1 MTTSC
6 VATPAAA
13 TETPPSSAFFTFKGF
28 LEGEAG
34 PAFEDARQ
42 FYDLAAEEQVA
53 VFEAYLAFV
62 ARQAGARPP
71 PPPPRPGKVPRRATE
86 ASLRLSRAGSGR
98 DEWLSA
104 RARSGFG
111 VLGRPGEDAAEDT
124 AGMLDQRGLSLRVGR
139 ECAALSHQYVPA
151 IDRAKAF
158 NSRSHYLYWCHAEK
172 QLLVHL
178 LEAAPAALDGGVV
191 VVTRPMCENC
201 RQFFQEVAKRE
212 GLCLRAEDPERCW
225 RFPGGGPPFRTAHR
239 GAVPAL

>member
-1 MTTSC
+1 MTTS
-6 VATPAAA
+6 ATPASTA
-13 TETPPSSAFFTFKGF
+13 TTPPSAYFTFKGF
-28 LEGEAG
+28 LDGEAG
-34 PAFEDARQ
+34 LAFEDARR

-53 VFEAYLAFV
+53 AFEAYLAFV

-71 PPPPRPGKVPRRATE
+71 PPPPPRPGKAPRRATE

-98 DEWLSA
+98 DEWLSV

-111 VLGRPGEDAAEDT
+111 VMGRPGEDAAKDT
-124 AGMLDQRGLSLRVGR
+124 AGVLDQRGLSLRVGR

-178 LEAAPAALDGGVV
+178 LEAAPAALERGVV
-191 VVTRPMCENC
+191 VVTRPMCADC
-201 RQFFQEVAKRE
+201 RQFFQEVAERE

-225 RFPGGGPPFRTAHR
+225 RFPGGGPRFRTAHR
-239 GAVPAL
+239 GAAPAL

>member
-1 MTTSC
+1 MTTS
-6 VATPAAA
+6 ATPASTA
-13 TETPPSSAFFTFKGF
+13 TTPLSAYFTFKGF

-34 PAFEDARQ
+34 LAFEDARR

-53 VFEAYLAFV
+53 AFEAYLAFV

-71 PPPPRPGKVPRRATE
+71 PPPPPRPGKAPRRATE

-98 DEWLSA
+98 GEWLSV

-111 VLGRPGEDAAEDT
+111 VLGRPGEDAAKDT
-124 AGMLDQRGLSLRVGR
+124 AGVLDQRGLSLRVGR
-139 ECAALSHQYVPA
+139 ECAALSHRYIPA

-158 NSRSHYLYWCHAEK
+158 NSRSHYLNWCHAEK

-178 LEAAPAALDGGVV
+178 LEAAPAALERGVV
-191 VVTRPMCENC
+191 VVTRPMCADC
-201 RQFFQEVAKRE
+201 RQFFQEVAERE

-225 RFPGGGPPFRTAHR
+225 RFPGGGPRFRTAHR
-239 GAVPAL
+239 GAAPAL

>member
-1 MTTSC
+1 MTTS
-6 VATPAAA
+6 ATPASTA
-13 TETPPSSAFFTFKGF
+13 TTPPSAYFTFKGF
-28 LEGEAG
+28 LDGEAG
-34 PAFEDARQ
+34 LAFEDARR

-53 VFEAYLAFV
+53 AFEAYLAFV

-71 PPPPRPGKVPRRATE
+71 PPPPPRPGKAPRRATE

-98 DEWLSA
+98 DEWLSV

-111 VLGRPGEDAAEDT
+111 VLGRPGEDAAKDT
-124 AGMLDQRGLSLRVGR
+124 AGVLDQRGLSLRVGR

-178 LEAAPAALDGGVV
+178 LEAAPAALERGVV
-191 VVTRPMCENC
+191 VVTRPMCADC
-201 RQFFQEVAKRE
+201 RQFFQEVAERE

-225 RFPGGGPPFRTAHR
+225 RFPGGGPRFRTAHR
-239 GAVPAL
+239 GAAPAL

>member
-1 MTTSC
+1 MTTS
-6 VATPAAA
+6 ATPASTA
-13 TETPPSSAFFTFKGF
+13 TTPLSAYFTFKGF

-34 PAFEDARQ
+34 LAFEDARR

-53 VFEAYLAFV
+53 AFEAYLAFV

-71 PPPPRPGKVPRRATE
+71 PPPPPRPGKAPRRATE

-98 DEWLSA
+98 GEWLSV

-111 VLGRPGEDAAEDT
+111 VLGRPGEDAAKDS
-124 AGMLDQRGLSLRVGR
+124 AGVLDQRGLSLRVGR
-139 ECAALSHQYVPA
+139 ECAALSHRYIPA

-158 NSRSHYLYWCHAEK
+158 NSRSHYLNWCHAEK

-178 LEAAPAALDGGVV
+178 LEAAPAALERGVV
-191 VVTRPMCENC
+191 VVTRPMCADC
-201 RQFFQEVAKRE
+201 RQFFQEVAERE

-225 RFPGGGPPFRTAHR
+225 RFPGGGPRFRTAHR
-239 GAVPAL
+239 GAAPAL

>member
-1 MTTSC
+1 MTTS
-6 VATPAAA
+6 ATPASTA
-13 TETPPSSAFFTFKGF
+13 TTPLSAYFTFKGF

-34 PAFEDARQ
+34 LAFEDARR

-53 VFEAYLAFV
+53 AFEAYLAFV

-71 PPPPRPGKVPRRATE
+71 PPPPPRPGKAPRRATE

-98 DEWLSA
+98 DEWLSV

-111 VLGRPGEDAAEDT
+111 VLGRPGEDAAKDS
-124 AGMLDQRGLSLRVGR
+124 AGVLDQRGLSLRVGR
-139 ECAALSHQYVPA
+139 ECAALSHRYIPA

-158 NSRSHYLYWCHAEK
+158 NSRSHYLNWCHAEK

-178 LEAAPAALDGGVV
+178 LEAAPAALERGVV
-191 VVTRPMCENC
+191 VVTRPMCADC
-201 RQFFQEVAKRE
+201 RQFFQEVAERE

-225 RFPGGGPPFRTAHR
+225 RFPGGGPRFRTAHR
-239 GAVPAL
+239 GAAPAL